1 MLNELFDLIEKWR
14 SEIALYR
21 RRGRNADADHLESL
35 VDEFEVVLAR
45 IYSATAPPPEA
56 AQRIGYSGV
65 HVQRLMK
72 HGVVR
77 QVETEAGTE
86 VYLCDLPVHAGK
98 LLSLLG
104 ARLPERPED
113 GPIELQQ
120 ARLRQRRELRKKL
133 G

>member
-1 MLNELFDLIEKWR
+1 MLTPLFDLMEKWR
-14 SEIALYR
+14 GEVALYR
-21 RRGRNADADHLESL
+21 RRGRTEDADHQESL
-35 VDEFEVVLAR
+35 VDELEAVLAC
-45 IYSATAPPPEA
+45 IFAATAPPPEA

-77 QVETEAGTE
+77 QVETETGTE

-104 ARLPERPED
+104 ARLPDRPED
-113 GPIELQQ
+113 GPIQLQEV
-120 ARLRQRRELRKKL
+120 RLQRRREARRKL
-133 G
+133 V